1 MGSSYEHAGDSGDTE
16 ETDED
21 YPSTSGMQNREAIP
35 ESHEAIMPQIDQL
48 QNLMAVSENM
58 EGATIPVTFER
69 AIKEIKWKDAMI
81 RELSNITQRN
91 VWEEVKQ
98 AELQPN
104 TKRIS
109 TKWVYTLKKGKNE
122 VKYKSSFG
130 CARLLSETRN

>member
-1 MGSSYEHAGDSGDTE
+1 
-16 ETDED
+16 
-21 YPSTSGMQNREAIP
+21 
-35 ESHEAIMPQIDQL
+35 MPQIDQL

-91 VWEEVKQ
+91 VWEKVKQ

-104 TKRIS
+104 TKRIG

-122 VKYKSSFG
+122 VKYKARLVS
-130 CARLLSETRN
+130 ARLLSETRN